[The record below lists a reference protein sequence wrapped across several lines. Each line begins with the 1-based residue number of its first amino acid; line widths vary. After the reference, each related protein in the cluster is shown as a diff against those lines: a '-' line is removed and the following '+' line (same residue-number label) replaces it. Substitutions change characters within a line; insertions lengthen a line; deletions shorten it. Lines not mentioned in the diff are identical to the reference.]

1 MIKLILIA
9 GTGGFLGTVAR
20 FLTSRYVQNLF
31 LPSYPLG
38 TFLVNMA
45 GCLLIGLLYG
55 IAQKGDVLGN
65 EWRLFL
71 TVGFCGGFTTFS
83 TFSLENLTLLREGDF
98 LYFAIYAGLSVFLGL
113 LATFFGHLIILKFF

>member
-9 GTGGFLGTVAR
+9 GTGGVFGTVAR
-20 FLTSRYVQNLF
+20 FLTARYIQNIF
-31 LPSYPLG
+31 LTSFPLG
-38 TFLVNMA
+38 TFLVNSA

-83 TFSLENLTLLREGDF
+83 TFSLENFTLLREGDF
-98 LYFAIYAGLSVFLGL
+98 LYFALYAGLSVFLGL
-113 LATFFGHLIILKFF
+113 LATYLGHLIILKMF